1 MSRTIVPADFRA
13 PRGLGNRHVQTLL
26 PRLLPRPRL
35 ARDTEVLN
43 LPDSDFVELAW
54 VRPAPLRGDAP
65 MFILFHGLE
74 GSFESPYASILLN
87 MAARRG
93 WRAVMMHFRGCG
105 QAPNRLP
112 RAYHSGDTADAY
124 WVIGQ
129 LAQRYPHAVKV
140 AAGVSLG
147 ANMLV
152 KLVAEQG
159 GDGLDLAGAISIS
172 APLDLAASA
181 DALNRG
187 FSRIYQRHLLSSLKR
202 KVMAKMA
209 HGPLPITLS
218 PHQLKELDS
227 FWAYDN
233 EVTAPLHGFS
243 SASDYYQRA
252 SAGRLLGDIELPTLI
267 LHAADDPF
275 MPGDLFDRLP
285 TPSDAVRVE
294 ISRQG
299 GHVGFITFRR
309 GRLRSWLEQRIAQQL
324 DDWATVSLSTNAWL
338 RVAPI
343 SRSDN

>member
-1 MSRTIVPADFRA
+1 MSRTIVPADFHA

-26 PRLLPRPRL
+26 PRLLPRPWL
-35 ARDTEVLN
+35 VRDTEILN
-43 LPDSDFVELAW
+43 LPDGDFVELAW
-54 VRPAPLRGDAP
+54 VRPAPLRDDAP
-65 MFILFHGLE
+65 LFLLFHGLE
-74 GSFESPYASILLN
+74 GSFDSPYARSLLD
-87 MAARRG
+87 MASKLG

-112 RAYHSGDTADAY
+112 RGYHSGDTADAY

-129 LAQRYPHAVKV
+129 LAQRYPHAIKV

-159 GDGLDLAGAISIS
+159 GDGLDLAGAIAIS

-181 DALNRG
+181 DALNSG
-187 FSRIYQRHLLSSLKR
+187 FSRYYQRHLLRSLKR
-202 KVMAKMA
+202 KVAAKMA
-209 HGPLPITLS
+209 QAPLPISLS
-218 PHQLKELDS
+218 PYQLKELDS

-252 SAGRLLGDIELPTLI
+252 SAGRLVGEIELPTLI
-267 LHAADDPF
+267 LHAVDDPF

-294 ISRQG
+294 IARQG
-299 GHVGFITFRR
+299 GHVGFMSFHQ
-309 GRLRSWLEQRIAQQL
+309 GRLQSWLVQRVARQL
-324 DDWATVSLSTNAWL
+324 KDWANLSPANDWL
-338 RVAPI
+338 RAAPI

>member
-13 PRGLGNRHVQTLL
+13 PRGLSNRHVQTLL
-26 PRLLPRPRL
+26 PRLLPKPRL
-35 ARDTEVLN
+35 ARETEILN
-43 LPDSDFVELAW
+43 LPDGDFVELAW
-54 VRPAPLRGDAP
+54 VRPAPLRDDAP
-65 MFILFHGLE
+65 LFLLFHGLE
-74 GSFESPYASILLN
+74 GSFDSPYARALLG
-87 MAARRG
+87 MASRRG

-124 WVIGQ
+124 WLIGQ
-129 LAQRYPHAVKV
+129 LAQRYPHAIKV

-159 GDGLDLAGAISIS
+159 GDGLDLAGAIAIS

-181 DALNRG
+181 DALNSG
-187 FSRIYQRHLLSSLKR
+187 FSRFYQRRLLESLKR
-202 KVMAKMA
+202 KVSAKMVQ
-209 HGPLPITLS
+209 GPLPISLS

-252 SAGRLLGDIELPTLI
+252 SAGRLIGDIELPTLI

-294 ISRQG
+294 IARQG
-299 GHVGFITFRR
+299 GHVGFIAFRR
-309 GRLRSWLEQRIAQQL
+309 GRLRSWLVQRVARQL
-324 DDWATVSLSTNAWL
+324 DDWATLLPATSEWL
-338 RVAPI
+338 RAVPI